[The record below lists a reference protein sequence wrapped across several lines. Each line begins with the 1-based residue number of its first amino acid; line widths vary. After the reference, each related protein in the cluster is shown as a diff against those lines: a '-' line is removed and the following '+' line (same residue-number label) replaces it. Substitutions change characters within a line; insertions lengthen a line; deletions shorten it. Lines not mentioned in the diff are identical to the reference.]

1 MNDLEI
7 SNRPEIGVLK
17 FSGNTDAE
25 IAQSQTSYDDAFA
38 TCWKAADAAT
48 AHMPK
53 SHDHKARSRAW
64 KAAFKE
70 ASKNIELD
78 SRGAE

>member
-1 MNDLEI
+1 M
-7 SNRPEIGVLK
+7 SNLPEIGVLK
-17 FSGNTDAE
+17 FSGNTEAE
-25 IAQSQTSYDDAFA
+25 ITHSQASYDDAFA
-38 TCWKAADAAT
+38 HCWKAADAAT

-53 SHDHKARSRAW
+53 DHGHKARSRAW

-78 SRGAE
+78 SRDAE